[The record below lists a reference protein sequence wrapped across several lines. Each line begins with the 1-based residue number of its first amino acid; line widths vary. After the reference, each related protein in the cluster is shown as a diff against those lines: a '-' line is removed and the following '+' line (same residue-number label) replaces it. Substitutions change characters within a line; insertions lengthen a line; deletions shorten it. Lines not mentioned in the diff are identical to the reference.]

1 MAVYALPAQ
10 SLSVVFVADCVLM
23 YCMSSDDLLP
33 LVQGYGVELPV
44 HRPPHLPTGRAST
57 GVGSNQV
64 QLIFVYGVCCN
75 ADDVVGC
82 PVDACQQYAWSC
94 TCAAGLSSC
103 ISFHCADSIET
114 CVCL

>member
-57 GVGSNQV
+57 RVVSDQV

-75 ADDVVGC
+75 ADMMWWGALLM
-82 PVDACQQYAWSC
+82 PVNSMHGLVLVQQAWLMHIVPLC
-94 TCAAGLSSC
+94 
-103 ISFHCADSIET
+103 
-114 CVCL
+114 